1 MAADRSK
8 CIERIEIDV
17 PGSPSST
24 HLSFPKRAR
33 VEVAATQAQ
42 LCSNLRLHLQES
54 SAVRLTCYANLSR
67 TQAKPMAA
75 AIHCSSALHSLK
87 PPQLPAQLSSL
98 RPSLLS
104 ANKHPN
110 RRKNNNL
117 SGYRLCRAEFSN
129 DAPFAAAIGACMLSS
144 LVLPVSTPDDDDS
157 GGSLMDS
164 TDARF
169 AVMGIVSFIPY
180 FNWLSW
186 IFAWLDT
193 GKRRYAVYALVYLA
207 PYLRTN
213 LSLSPEESWLPV
225 ASIVFCIIHVQ
236 LEASIKNGDL
246 QGFQFFNEAAKH
258 LSSTARRKDRQSGY
272 QGTSEEGTKKE
283 NKNLPSSEEQ
293 SRNGIDDWGA
303 PKRPLQDRERANVD
317 WEENE
322 RRKH

>member
-1 MAADRSK
+1 
-8 CIERIEIDV
+8 
-17 PGSPSST
+17 
-24 HLSFPKRAR
+24 
-33 VEVAATQAQ
+33 
-42 LCSNLRLHLQES
+42 
-54 SAVRLTCYANLSR
+54 
-67 TQAKPMAA
+67 MAA

-164 TDARF
+164 TEARF

-193 GKRRYAVYALVYLA
+193 GKRRYAVYALVYLV

-258 LSSTARRKDRQSGY
+258 LLSTARRKDRQSGY

>member
-1 MAADRSK
+1 
-8 CIERIEIDV
+8 
-17 PGSPSST
+17 
-24 HLSFPKRAR
+24 
-33 VEVAATQAQ
+33 
-42 LCSNLRLHLQES
+42 
-54 SAVRLTCYANLSR
+54 
-67 TQAKPMAA
+67 MAA

-87 PPQLPAQLSSL
+87 PPPLPPQLSSL

-129 DAPFAAAIGACMLSS
+129 DAPFAASIGARMLSS
-144 LVLPVSTPDDDDS
+144 LW
-157 GGSLMDS
+157 GSPMDS

-193 GKRRYAVYALVYLA
+193 GKRRYAVYALVYLV

-236 LEASIKNGDL
+236 G
-246 QGFQFFNEAAKH
+246 NEATVPARAETEAAFMDCH
-258 LSSTARRKDRQSGY
+258 LSLSLSISLFSVAAKAY
-272 QGTSEEGTKKE
+272 PP
-283 NKNLPSSEEQ
+283 PS
-293 SRNGIDDWGA
+293 
-303 PKRPLQDRERANVD
+303 
-317 WEENE
+317 
-322 RRKH
+322 

>member
-1 MAADRSK
+1 
-8 CIERIEIDV
+8 
-17 PGSPSST
+17 
-24 HLSFPKRAR
+24 
-33 VEVAATQAQ
+33 
-42 LCSNLRLHLQES
+42 
-54 SAVRLTCYANLSR
+54 
-67 TQAKPMAA
+67 MAA

-87 PPQLPAQLSSL
+87 PPPLPPQLSSL

-157 GGSLMDS
+157 GGSPMDS

-193 GKRRYAVYALVYLA
+193 GKRRYAVYALVYLV

-236 LEASIKNGDL
+236 NGNEVYCQASWKQVLKMEIFRAFNSLRRLQSISRQRLEGKIIRVGIKEPLRRGRTGRITTFHPVKNNRETGLMTGDFPRGPYKIMRAPMKIGKKMKGGNIRRSELDASNFYLKTQPLHPDKEKDSI
-246 QGFQFFNEAAKH
+246 A
-258 LSSTARRKDRQSGY
+258 LS
-272 QGTSEEGTKKE
+272 
-283 NKNLPSSEEQ
+283 
-293 SRNGIDDWGA
+293 
-303 PKRPLQDRERANVD
+303 
-317 WEENE
+317 
-322 RRKH
+322 